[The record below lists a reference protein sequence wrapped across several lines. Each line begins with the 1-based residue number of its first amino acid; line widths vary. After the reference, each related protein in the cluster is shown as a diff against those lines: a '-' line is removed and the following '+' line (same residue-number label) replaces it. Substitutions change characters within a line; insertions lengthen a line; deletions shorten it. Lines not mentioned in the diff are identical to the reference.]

1 MNDMGETLRME
12 AANWFVRLQAD
23 DAPEADWLAF
33 RDWLER
39 DPAHAEA
46 YAQVERTWISLDD
59 LKLPADTTV
68 VPLRPRAE
76 ARGAGRRWAI
86 FGAGAAA
93 AAAALAAV
101 VILPQQGAVAYVA
114 PAAQP
119 RTVQLADGSHL
130 YLNRATQ
137 VRVALRS
144 SRRAVEF
151 VDGEADFDVAHDPS
165 RPFVIAAGDRQI
177 RVVGTE
183 FNVLR
188 HDGRLTVT
196 VKRGMVAVTG
206 DPDHPA
212 NPVTLTAGQQLD
224 HVEGSNLTRVSQ
236 VDPLDA
242 LGWRRGVLVY
252 RNRPLAEVSADLG
265 RYLPLPVHVDPSA
278 KSLKF
283 TGLLFID
290 SEDAMMRR
298 LEAFLPVTAER
309 TSTEIRL
316 KARGHS

>member
-1 MNDMGETLRME
+1 MNETGDILRME
-12 AANWFVRLQAD
+12 AANWFVRLQAVD
-23 DAPEADWLAF
+23 VPEADWLAF

-39 DPAHAEA
+39 DPDHAAAFAAVE
-46 YAQVERTWISLDD
+46 QVWVSLDD
-59 LKLPADTTV
+59 MDLPAQTRV
-68 VPLRPRAE
+68 IPLRRRRE
-76 ARGAGRRWAI
+76 APPIGRRWAML
-86 FGAGAAA
+86 GAGATA

-101 VILPQQGAVAYVA
+101 MVLPQQGAVDYVA
-114 PAAQP
+114 PVAQP
-119 RTVQLADGSHL
+119 RTVQLADGSHV

-137 VRVALRS
+137 VRVALKS
-144 SRRAVEF
+144 QRRAVEL
-151 VDGEADFDVAHDPS
+151 VDGEADFDVAHDPT

-177 RVVGTE
+177 RVLGTE

-196 VKRGMVAVTG
+196 VKRGVVAVTG
-206 DPDHPA
+206 DADHPA
-212 NPVTLTAGQQLD
+212 DTVTLAAGQQLD
-224 HVEGSNLTRVSQ
+224 HVEGSTLTRVSQ
-236 VDPLDA
+236 VDPQDA

-252 RNRPLAEVSADLG
+252 RDRPLAEVTADLG
-265 RYLPLPVHVDPSA
+265 RYLPLPVRVDPSA
-278 KSLKF
+278 QGLKF

>member
-1 MNDMGETLRME
+1 MNDTGETLRME
-12 AANWFVRLQAD
+12 AADWFVRLQAV

-33 RDWLER
+33 RDWLEQG
-39 DPAHAEA
+39 PAHAEA
-46 YAQVERTWISLDD
+46 YAGVEQTWVSLDD
-59 LKLPADTTV
+59 LELPADTTV
-68 VPLRPRAE
+68 IPFQARTDAPR
-76 ARGAGRRWAI
+76 GGRRWAI
-86 FGAGAAA
+86 FGVGATA
-93 AAAALAAV
+93 AAAALAALM
-101 VILPQQGAVAYVA
+101 ILPQQGAVAYVA
-114 PAAQP
+114 PVAQP

-137 VRVALRS
+137 VRVALKS
-144 SRRAVEF
+144 SRRAVDF
-151 VDGEADFDVAHDPS
+151 LDGEADFDVAHDPT

-196 VKRGMVAVTG
+196 VKRGVVAVTG
-206 DPDHPA
+206 DADHPA
-212 NPVTLTAGQQLD
+212 DAVTLTAGQQLD
-224 HVEGSNLTRVSQ
+224 HVEGSALTRVSQ
-236 VDPLDA
+236 VDPQDA

-252 RNRPLAEVSADLG
+252 HGRPLAEVSADLG

-278 KSLKF
+278 RGLKF

>member
-1 MNDMGETLRME
+1 MNDTGETLRME
-12 AANWFVRLQAD
+12 AADWFARLQSV

-46 YAQVERTWISLDD
+46 YADVEAMWVSLDGLD
-59 LKLPADTTV
+59 VREETTV
-68 VPLRPRAE
+68 IPLRPRRA
-76 ARGAGRRWAI
+76 ATRPWAI
-86 FGAGAAA
+86 FGAGAVAA
-93 AAAALAAV
+93 AAAVVAV
-101 VILPQQGAVAYVA
+101 MIVPHGAVDYAA

-119 RTVQLADGSHL
+119 RDVELADGSHL
-130 YLNRATQ
+130 HLNRATQ
-137 VRVALRS
+137 VRVALKS

-196 VKRGMVAVTG
+196 VKRGVVAVTG
-206 DPDHPA
+206 AAPA
-212 NPVTLTAGQQLD
+212 DAVTLTAGQQLD
-224 HVEGSNLTRVSQ
+224 HMEGSTLTKVSL
-236 VDPLDA
+236 VDPQDA

-252 RNRPLAEVSADLG
+252 RDRPLAEVSADLG
-265 RYLPLPVHVDPSA
+265 RYLPLPVRVDPSA
-278 KSLKF
+278 KGLKF

>member
-1 MNDMGETLRME
+1 MNPLGETLRME
-12 AANWFVRLQAD
+12 AAEWFVRLQTV

-33 RDWLER
+33 RDWLEQG
-39 DPAHAEA
+39 PAHAEA
-46 YAQVERTWISLDD
+46 YAEVERTWVALDD
-59 LKLPADTTV
+59 LDLPADATV
-68 VPLRPRAE
+68 IPFRSRPDAPR
-76 ARGAGRRWAI
+76 AGRRWAI
-86 FGAGAAA
+86 FGVGATA

-101 VILPQQGAVAYVA
+101 MILPQQGAVAYVA

-130 YLNRATQ
+130 YLNRATE
-137 VRVALRS
+137 VRVALKS

-151 VDGEADFDVAHDPS
+151 LDGEADFDVAHDPS
-165 RPFVIAAGDRQI
+165 RPFVITAGDRQI
-177 RVVGTE
+177 RVMGTE
-183 FNVLR
+183 FNLLR

-196 VKRGMVAVTG
+196 VKRGVVAVTG
-206 DPDHPA
+206 DAAADA
-212 NPVTLTAGQQLD
+212 VTLTAGQQLD

-236 VDPLDA
+236 VDPQDA

-252 RNRPLAEVSADLG
+252 HDRPLAEVSADLG

-278 KSLKF
+278 RGLRF

>member
-1 MNDMGETLRME
+1 MNDTGETLRME

-23 DAPEADWLAF
+23 DAPEAEWLAF
-33 RDWLER
+33 RDWLEA
-39 DPAHAEA
+39 DPAHADA
-46 YAQVERTWISLDD
+46 YAAVEQVWVSLDGLD
-59 LKLPADTTV
+59 LPTEARV
-68 VPLRPRAE
+68 VPLMPRRTAPVST
-76 ARGAGRRWAI
+76 RRWAI
-86 FGAGAAA
+86 FGAGATA

-101 VILPQQGAVAYVA
+101 LVLPQQGATAYVA

-119 RTVQLADGSHL
+119 RTVELADGSHL

-137 VRVALRS
+137 VRVALKTE
-144 SRRAVEF
+144 RRTVEF
-151 VDGEADFDVAHDPS
+151 VDGEADFDVAHDPA

-196 VKRGMVAVTG
+196 VKRGVVAVTG
-206 DPDHPA
+206 DADHPA
-212 NPVTLTAGQQLD
+212 QPVTLTAGQQLD
-224 HVEGSNLTRVSQ
+224 HVEGSNLTKVSQ
-236 VDPLDA
+236 VDPQDA

-252 RNRPLAEVSADLG
+252 RDRPLAEVSADLG
-265 RYLPLPVHVDPSA
+265 RYLPTPVRVDPSA
-278 KSLKF
+278 QGLKF

-290 SEDAMMRR
+290 NEDAMMRR